1 MPLVLNKFYSI
12 FTLFTVIFFTV
23 NTVQAKD
30 AEASVDLKTE
40 IKNKNQLDKRNKD
53 FEKNIRGKSK
63 ATFNIPSHSWAYMD
77 KEFFETISDENY
89 DDRAAYLENHLESKV
104 NPLFWQG
111 QNNSYALKMSMRRRE
126 IQCLSVDALDN
137 RCSRPTLA
145 LNGFCQLHGGG
156 K

>member
-1 MPLVLNKFYSI
+1 
-12 FTLFTVIFFTV
+12 
-23 NTVQAKD
+23 
-30 AEASVDLKTE
+30 VDT
-40 IKNKNQLDKRNKD
+40 KD
-53 FEKNIRGKSK
+53 FTKLGPITIDSLEKFTGLDL
-63 ATFNIPSHSWAYMD
+63 FYLLP
-77 KEFFETISDENY
+77 E
-89 DDRAAYLENHLESKV
+89 YLENHLESKV

-111 QNNSYALKMSMRRRE
+111 QNNSYALKISMRRRE